1 MAPIEL
7 MQINSKND
15 VEQVLLQPQ
24 QKTQL
29 ENADTI
35 PKNIEQRCAKF
46 DFGQHAQ
53 SKSRITSG

>member
-35 PKNIEQRCAKF
+35 PKKY
-46 DFGQHAQ
+46 
-53 SKSRITSG
+53 